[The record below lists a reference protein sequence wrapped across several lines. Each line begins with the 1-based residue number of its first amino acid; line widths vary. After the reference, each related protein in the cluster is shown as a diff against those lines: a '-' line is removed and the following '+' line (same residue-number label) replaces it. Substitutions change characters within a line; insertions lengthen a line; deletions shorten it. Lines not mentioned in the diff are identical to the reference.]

1 MEISTTAPADVNLRR
16 GRLTLEIGGQA
27 RTLKF
32 GMNTLALFGQLHM
45 DAPGDFAAQ
54 FSTNPFGAL
63 RDITFCALRVV
74 KGNNLPDDFDQ
85 ETTGDW
91 LDDLKEDNPDG
102 WQQIQEVLLHSM
114 SVGTPNRATL
124 AAVTPAA

>member
-1 MEISTTAPADVNLRR
+1 MNIAPAADLNLRR
-16 GRLTLEIGGQA
+16 GRLTLELGGQE

-45 DAPGDFAAQ
+45 DTPGDFAEQ
-54 FSTNPFGAL
+54 FSKNTFGAL
-63 RDITFCALRVV
+63 RDITFCALRVA
-74 KGNNLPDDFDQ
+74 KGNHLPDDFDQ

-91 LDDLKEDNPDG
+91 LDDLRADNPEG
-102 WQQIQEVLLHSM
+102 WEQIQLVLLHSM

-124 AAVTPAA
+124 AAATPAA

>member
-1 MEISTTAPADVNLRR
+1 MNIAPAADLNLRR
-16 GRLTLEIGGQA
+16 GRLTLELGGQE

-45 DAPGDFAAQ
+45 DTPGDFAEQ
-54 FSTNPFGAL
+54 FSKNTFGAL

-74 KGNNLPDDFDQ
+74 KGNHLPDDFDQ

-91 LDDLKEDNPDG
+91 LDDLRADNPEG
-102 WQQIQEVLLHSM
+102 WEQIQLVLLHSM

-124 AAVTPAA
+124 AAATPAA